1 MSIPVEWI
9 YKTQRGYLKMKKL
22 SHIIVL
28 YSMCPGKFYNKIKVI
43 NFFALNKSNDI
54 DFVTFFLIQL
64 H

>member
-28 YSMCPGKFYNKIKVI
+28 YSMCPGKFYNKINVI
-43 NFFALNKSNDI
+43 NFFVLN
-54 DFVTFFLIQL
+54 
-64 H
+64 